1 MTMRNLRRILSAR
14 LLLEYCTAMRELK
27 EFWAVTKLME
37 IRKSLLEVL
46 VEVPTAWKELKDWLG
61 VTELWDQVDQK
72 RQNEKPSV
80 LKRKVLPGR
89 LAERVR
95 SGLKVKVDQRVALVH
110 WGNPVQKAPEAPCR
124 E

>member
-1 MTMRNLRRILSAR
+1 MR
-14 LLLEYCTAMRELK
+14 
-27 EFWAVTKLME
+27 FWAVTKLME

-95 SGLKVKVDQRVALVH
+95 SGLKVKMDQRVALVH